1 MGTPP
6 APHGGCLSQACRAA
20 AQDGADSGGESV
32 RAPALSSGAPKGSS
46 VPFGC
51 ATWCGV
57 VVCVGGGRVQER
69 PKHKCPR
76 SDNTYATPGG
86 MYSGPQWAVCPFERR
101 CTTTSVLRRTS
112 ATSPPYSQPL
122 SPRRHGRTPSPS
134 PHFSHEC
141 HTTASVPPAEHPLM
155 ASHNDHRPIAAP
167 PPQSP
172 GSDAFQSSLSAPT
185 LCSVF
190 V

>member
-6 APHGGCLSQACRAA
+6 APRGGCLSQACRAA
-20 AQDGADSGGESV
+20 AQDGAESGGESA

-51 ATWCGV
+51 ATWCGIV
-57 VVCVGGGRVQER
+57 VGAGGV
-69 PKHKCPR
+69 
-76 SDNTYATPGG
+76 A
-86 MYSGPQWAVCPFERR
+86 FRR
-101 CTTTSVLRRTS
+101 GHNTS
-112 ATSPPYSQPL
+112 APAVTTPTQRPGVCTAGPSGQCVPLNGGVRRPQGSGAPPPL
-122 SPRRHGRTPSPS
+122 HRRILSRYLHGATDAAPPLPLISLTTRL
-134 PHFSHEC
+134 
-141 HTTASVPPAEHPLM
+141 TTASVPPAEHPLM